1 MTRLTRREFLR
12 TSGTG
17 AGLGLLAAAGVAGC
31 ATTIKG
37 DFAPKTGRRVV
48 VIGGGWGGATAAK
61 YVRLADPSIEVVLL
75 EPNQQFV
82 SCPFSN
88 LVLSGVRSID
98 SLTFGYGGL
107 RSHDVK
113 VYHAAASAIEPDTRR
128 VRVGEGYLEYDRL
141 IVSPGVEFQWEQVDG
156 LAEAQDRVLHAWKA
170 AARLSSSRGSS
181 RRCPTAASSC

>member
-31 ATTIKG
+31 APAIKG
-37 DFAPKTGRRVV
+37 DFAPKAGRRVV

-88 LVLSGVRSID
+88 LVLSGLRSMD
-98 SLTFGYGGL
+98 SLTFGYGGV
-107 RSHDVK
+107 RGHGRQGF
-113 VYHAAASAIEPDTRR
+113 HAAARPRGPSTRR
-128 VRVGEGYLEYDRL
+128 VPAG
-141 IVSPGVEFQWEQVDG
+141 
-156 LAEAQDRVLHAWKA
+156 A
-170 AARLSSSRGSS
+170 
-181 RRCPTAASSC
+181 